1 MAGVQRVT
9 VLRGHIWLVAPDR
22 TVANEQRGTRPCI
35 VVSGNRFN
43 ALPIRLAIVVPLTS
57 RQRGLPHH
65 ISVADDGGLERP
77 SWAMCEAVRAVSIQ
91 RFGRIIGTATD
102 ETLSAIGDQLL
113 LWLAP
118 GASGHP

>member
-1 MAGVQRVT
+1 MAGIQRVT
-9 VLRGHIWLVAPDR
+9 VLRGHIWLVALDP
-22 TVANEQRGTRPCI
+22 TVANEQHGARPCI
-35 VVSGNRFN
+35 VVSGDRFN

-102 ETLSAIGDQLL
+102 ETLSAIVDQLL

-118 GASGHP
+118 EASRQP